1 METFIALVQSITN
14 PPLHYLPCAQLIPQR
29 FPIRYVILAKTWT
42 VFTLLK
48 MNIRRIPLLQKNPAL
63 NNVLTYDRQKM

>member
-1 METFIALVQSITN
+1 MEAFIALVQSIIN
-14 PPLHYLPCAQLIPQR
+14 PPPHHLPCAQLIPQR
-29 FPIRYVILAKTWT
+29 FTIRYVILAKTWT